1 MKKLVA
7 CLKVYAFAIATLGK
21 KEFKKE
27 STQLDF
33 QDILFI

>member
-1 MKKLVA
+1 MRKLIA

-27 STQLDF
+27 STQTDY
-33 QDILFI
+33 QDILFL